1 MLTSARDLDYSPLS
15 VLALQLFPRV
25 VGGPRLVI
33 ALGRV
38 LQDEKF
44 EEKRVSARAEG
55 SVRYSIRTDHAKKE
69 REKRIR
75 KSAYIGLQVH
85 CASESARRNA
95 YERPPKTRN
104 RE

>member
-1 MLTSARDLDYSPLS
+1 M
-15 VLALQLFPRV
+15 
-25 VGGPRLVI
+25 
-33 ALGRV
+33 
-38 LQDEKF
+38 QDEKF

-55 SVRYSIRTDHAKKE
+55 SVRYSIRTDHAETE

-75 KSAYIGLQVH
+75 KGAYINLQVH
-85 CASESARRNA
+85 RTSESARRNA

>member
-33 ALGRV
+33 ALRRV

-44 EEKRVSARAEG
+44 EEKRVLARAEG
-55 SVRYSIRTDHAKKE
+55 SVRDLEEQIVRTKNKKD
-69 REKRIR
+69 
-75 KSAYIGLQVH
+75 
-85 CASESARRNA
+85 
-95 YERPPKTRN
+95 
-104 RE
+104 